1 MYVYIKNNNYFLA
14 IYTWTIVDFFF
25 SKVTLVPLWTLQS
38 IESIRCM
45 SCDIQDEKAGSI
57 LDKDPEAKA
66 MLSLIDKGP
75 HSEGLRDRDPMAD
88 FPEEHSLP
96 AGLGWSWEGLWCF
109 GVWCFGV

>member
-1 MYVYIKNNNYFLA
+1 
-14 IYTWTIVDFFF
+14 
-25 SKVTLVPLWTLQS
+25 
-38 IESIRCM
+38 M

-96 AGLGWSWEGLWCF
+96 AGLG
-109 GVWCFGV
+109 